1 METSRAAG
9 LSAVMV
15 SSKVVVSTTALHS
28 CPVAVST
35 VAITVHSASPSRFAS
50 NRTAVTGEVVRSG
63 VVAFTVSV
71 PCGAPLSGFVVSAGL
86 TVIAKTSGTT
96 GQIPASNIICA
107 ETGSGSARPSA
118 LTATARTITLLP
130 APTSASKSATFQLTS
145 SVSPAATPARS
156 TSLMFCHAPLA
167 SMYCTITDAG
177 CTVRLPMA
185 TVSMTFAVVLA

>member
-1 METSRAAG
+1 MIE
-9 LSAVMV
+9 
-15 SSKVVVSTTALHS
+15 SSKVVVSTAALHS
-28 CPVAVST
+28 WPVALST
-35 VAITVHSASPSRFAS
+35 VAIVAHAASPARFAS

-63 VVAFTVSV
+63 VVAFTVSM
-71 PCGAPLSGFVVSAGL
+71 PCGAPLSGFVSAGV
-86 TVIAKTSGTT
+86 TVIATTSGTT

-118 LTATARTITLLP
+118 LAATARTITLLP

-156 TSLMFCHAPLA
+156 TSLIFCHAPLA

-177 CTVRLPMA
+177 CAVRLPIA
-185 TVSMTFAVVLA
+185 TVSMIFSVVLA